1 MHKNYYKKEETMTR
15 KVFIAVLLIFFSV
28 SPLLAQEK
36 LSIKELYEKHTNSK
50 LKEDLLLPDHLQI
63 VDLTPVLVE
72 KNNNSYPGFM
82 FALKNNGSKK
92 IEKILFKIQAI
103 FLDMDNKRYISDSTF
118 VYESPSSFHLEPG
131 FTSIFMSF
139 SLSEKRFRD
148 YIQHAL
154 ENENLLPKDLNIKGI
169 AVFYIENGKKRFEH
183 LFDKKKYDE
192 ITRIND

>member
-1 MHKNYYKKEETMTR
+1 MPR

-36 LSIKELYEKHTNSK
+36 LSVKELYEKHTNST
-50 LKEDLLLPDHLQI
+50 LKEDLLLPDYVQI
-63 VDLTPVLVE
+63 VDLTPVLVD
-72 KNNNSYPGFM
+72 KNNTPYPGFM

-118 VYESPSSFHLEPG
+118 VYESPSSFHLEPD

-169 AVFYIENGKKRFEH
+169 AIFYQENGKKRFEH
-183 LFDKKKYDE
+183 RFDKKKYDE